1 VGYIS
6 YFHTII
12 VKNLVPMMKANDV
25 LRYTKKNS
33 IITCRIKSKLLID
46 ILAVRCCCKS
56 GMLDMDR

>member
-1 VGYIS
+1 M
-6 YFHTII
+6 
-12 VKNLVPMMKANDV
+12 KNLVPMMKANDV